1 MKCESKGEQSF
12 RQRHIHT
19 YTRAYASNMRD
30 LRLSE
35 PVHTMRSSEAIS
47 LVDIALAFDISET
60 VCVSTIR
67 GDVMSD
73 VF

>member
-1 MKCESKGEQSF
+1 M
-12 RQRHIHT
+12 
-19 YTRAYASNMRD
+19 YASNVRD

-35 PVHTMRSSEAIS
+35 QVRAMKSSEAIS
-47 LVDIALAFDISET
+47 LVDTELAFNMAET

-73 VF
+73 VSWRIHSQSMLSATELW

>member
-1 MKCESKGEQSF
+1 MKCESTDEQSF

-19 YTRAYASNMRD
+19 YTRAYASNIRD

-35 PVHTMRSSEAIS
+35 QVHGMNSSEAIS
-47 LVDIALAFDISET
+47 LVDMELAFDILET
-60 VCVSTIR
+60 VFVSTIR

-73 VF
+73 VS

>member
-1 MKCESKGEQSF
+1 M
-12 RQRHIHT
+12 
-19 YTRAYASNMRD
+19 YASNVRD

-35 PVHTMRSSEAIS
+35 QVRAMKSSEAIS
-47 LVDIALAFDISET
+47 LVDIELAFNMAET

-73 VF
+73 VS